1 MLCIYQILNIQ
12 KKLDPMSKKEN
23 TLNTYLFKRLL
34 NYVKPYNYIF
44 IFSLMAVFGLAVFG
58 ALRPVVL
65 EKILDENISLG
76 LSDGFLQL
84 IIIMGILLLL
94 EVISNYLF
102 IYFAGWLGQ
111 SVVKDIRVLL
121 YNHIINFKMK
131 YYDKSSVGVLITRSV
146 TDMERISD
154 IFGQG
159 LFMIFSD
166 ILKMLIVGIVM
177 TTMNWELSLIVF
189 LTLPL
194 ILFATKIFQRY
205 MKIAFEEVRS
215 EVSNLNSFV
224 QERVTGMK
232 ILQLFTREDIEL
244 ENFKNINTRH
254 KKGWLKTV
262 WYNSIFFPIAE
273 ILSSVTLGVVVWY
286 GGISIIKDNTASIGE
301 LTAFIMMIPM
311 MFRPLNQ
318 IANKFN
324 TLLMGMVA
332 AERVFKVIDT
342 KSSIIDKG
350 EVSVSTF
357 KGEVS
362 FNNVNF
368 SYDKE
373 VQVLNK
379 ISFNIEK
386 GSTVALVGSTGAG
399 KTSVINLLSRFYEID
414 SGEISIDGLNIKEY
428 KLSSLRKNIG
438 IVLQDVFLFSDT
450 ILNNITLK
458 NESISIEEVK
468 LAAKQIG
475 VHDFI
480 MSLPNNY
487 YYNVKE
493 RGIMLSSGQR
503 QLIAFLRVYVSN
515 PQILILDEATSS
527 IDSASELLIQKAI
540 EKITKNRTSLIIA
553 HRLATVKKA
562 NNIIVM
568 DSGNIIEQGSH
579 KQLINNMDGYYKKL
593 YDVQFDIKKTN

>member
-1 MLCIYQILNIQ
+1 MSDKENILNI
-12 KKLDPMSKKEN
+12 
-23 TLNTYLFKRLL
+23 YLFKRLL
-34 NYVKPYNYIF
+34 QYVKPYKFIF
-44 IFSLMAVFGLAVFG
+44 IFSLIAVFGLSIFG

-65 EKILDENISLG
+65 EKILDENIAQG
-76 LSDGFLQL
+76 MYEGFLKL
-84 IIIMGILLLL
+84 IYLMAFLLIL
-94 EVISNYLF
+94 EVICNYIF

-111 SVVKDIRVLL
+111 SVVKDIRVVL
-121 YNHIINFKMK
+121 YNQIIDFKK
-131 YYDKSSVGVLITRSV
+131 QYYDKSSVGILITRSV
-146 TDMERISD
+146 TDMERIAD

-177 TTMNWELSLIVF
+177 IIMNWELSIIVF
-189 LTLPL
+189 LTLPI
-194 ILFATKIFQRY
+194 ILFATKVFQRY
-205 MKIAFEEVRS
+205 MKNAFEEVRS

-232 ILQLFTREDIEL
+232 ILQLFARENIEYN
-244 ENFKNINTRH
+244 NFKLINKRH

-273 ILSSVTLGVVVWY
+273 ILSSLTLGVVVWY
-286 GGISIIKDNTASIGE
+286 GGVNIITDNTASIGE

-342 KSSIIDKG
+342 DSKIIDNGTINIAKFNG
-350 EVSVSTF
+350 NINF
-357 KGEVS
+357 K
-362 FNNVNF
+362 NVNF
-368 SYDKE
+368 SYTPGS
-373 VQVLNK
+373 QVLHN
-379 ISFNIEK
+379 ISFNIKK
-386 GSTVALVGSTGAG
+386 GSTVAFVGSTGAG
-399 KTSVINLLSRFYEID
+399 KTSVVNLLNRFYDIN
-414 SGEISIDGLNIKEY
+414 SGEISIDGINIMNY
-428 KLSSLRKNIG
+428 SLSSLRKNIG

-450 ILNNITLK
+450 IFNNISLRNSDITLDQVQK
-458 NESISIEEVK
+458 AAIE
-468 LAAKQIG
+468 IG

-487 YYNVKE
+487 NYNVKE

-503 QLIAFLRVYVSN
+503 QLISFLRVYVSN
-515 PQILILDEATSS
+515 PKILVLDEATSS
-527 IDSASELLIQKAI
+527 IDSKSELLIQKAM
-540 EKITKNRTSLIIA
+540 EKLTQNRTSLIIA

-562 NNIIVM
+562 DNIIVM
-568 DSGNIIEQGSH
+568 HSGKIIEQGSH
-579 KQLINNMDGYYKKL
+579 YELIKLEKGYYRNL
-593 YDVQFDIKKTN
+593 YEVQFDSEK

>member
-1 MLCIYQILNIQ
+1 MNKKENILNI
-12 KKLDPMSKKEN
+12 
-23 TLNTYLFKRLL
+23 YLFKRLL
-34 NYVKPYNYIF
+34 TFVSPYYYIF
-44 IFSLMAVFGLAVFG
+44 ISSLFSVFGLAIFG

-65 EKILDENISLG
+65 EKVLDENISQG

-84 IIIMGILLLL
+84 IFLMAGLLLF

-102 IYFAGWLGQ
+102 IYFAGLLGQ

-146 TDMERISD
+146 TDMERIAD

-177 TTMNWELSLIVF
+177 IVMNWELSIIVF

-205 MKIAFEEVRS
+205 MKVAFEEVRS

-232 ILQLFTREDIEL
+232 ILQLFAREEVEF
-244 ENFKNINTRH
+244 ENFKKINTRH
-254 KKGWLKTV
+254 KNGWLKTV

-273 ILSSVTLGVVVWY
+273 ILSSLTLGVIVWY
-286 GGISIIKDNTASIGE
+286 GGINIITDKTASIGE

-342 KSSIIDKG
+342 QSNIIDKG
-350 EVSVSTF
+350 EILVNTF
-357 KGEVS
+357 KGDVS
-362 FNNVNF
+362 FKNVNF
-368 SYDKE
+368 SYIPNT
-373 VQVLNK
+373 QVLNQ
-379 ISFNIEK
+379 ISFDIKK
-386 GSTVALVGSTGAG
+386 GSTVAIVGSTGAG
-399 KTSVINLLSRFYEID
+399 KTSVINLLNRFYEID
-414 SGEISIDGLNIKEY
+414 SGEIYIDGINIKDY
-428 KLSSLRKNIG
+428 KLSNLRKNIG

-450 ILNNITLK
+450 IFNNITLK
-458 NESISIEEVK
+458 DESISLNEVK

-503 QLIAFLRVYVSN
+503 QLIAFLRVYVSD

-527 IDSASELLIQKAI
+527 IDSTSEVLIQNAT
-540 EKITKNRTSLIIA
+540 EKLTKNRTSLIIA
-553 HRLATVKKA
+553 HRLATIKKA

-579 KQLINNMDGYYKKL
+579 KELISNMDGYYKKL
-593 YDVQFDIKKTN
+593 YDVQFQVKNMS

>member
-1 MLCIYQILNIQ
+1 
-12 KKLDPMSKKEN
+12 MSKKEN
-23 TLNTYLFKRLL
+23 ILNIYLFKRLL
-34 NYVKPYNYIF
+34 TYVSPYYYIF
-44 IFSLMAVFGLAVFG
+44 ISSLFSVFGLAIFG

-65 EKILDENISLG
+65 EKVLDENISQG

-84 IIIMGILLLL
+84 IFLMAVLLLF

-102 IYFAGWLGQ
+102 IYFAGLLGQ

-146 TDMERISD
+146 TDMERIAD

-177 TTMNWELSLIVF
+177 IVMNWELSIIVF

-205 MKIAFEEVRS
+205 MKVAFEEVRS

-232 ILQLFTREDIEL
+232 ILQLFTREEVEF
-244 ENFKNINTRH
+244 ENFKKINARH
-254 KKGWLKTV
+254 KNGWLKTV

-273 ILSSVTLGVVVWY
+273 ILSSLTLGVIVWY
-286 GGISIIKDNTASIGE
+286 GGINIITDKTASIGE

-342 KSSIIDKG
+342 NSNIIDEG
-350 EVSVSTF
+350 EILVNTLN
-357 KGEVS
+357 GDVS
-362 FNNVNF
+362 FKNVNF
-368 SYDKE
+368 SY
-373 VQVLNK
+373 VPNTQVLNQ
-379 ISFNIEK
+379 ISFNIKK
-386 GSTVALVGSTGAG
+386 GSTVAIVGSTGAG
-399 KTSVINLLSRFYEID
+399 KTSVINLLNRFYEID
-414 SGEISIDGLNIKEY
+414 SGEISIDGINIKDY
-428 KLSSLRKNIG
+428 KLSNLRKNIG

-450 ILNNITLK
+450 IFNNITLK
-458 NESISIEEVK
+458 DESISLNEVK

-503 QLIAFLRVYVSN
+503 QLIAFLRVYVSD

-527 IDSASELLIQKAI
+527 IDSTSEVLIQNAT
-540 EKITKNRTSLIIA
+540 EKLTKNRTSLIIA
-553 HRLATVKKA
+553 HRLATIKKA

-579 KQLINNMDGYYKKL
+579 KELISNKDGYYKKL
-593 YDVQFDIKKTN
+593 YDVQFQVKNVS

>member
-1 MLCIYQILNIQ
+1 MNKKENILNI
-12 KKLDPMSKKEN
+12 
-23 TLNTYLFKRLL
+23 YLFKRLL
-34 NYVKPYNYIF
+34 TFVSPYYYIF
-44 IFSLMAVFGLAVFG
+44 ISSLFSVFGLAIFG

-65 EKILDENISLG
+65 EKVLDENISQG

-84 IIIMGILLLL
+84 IFLMAVLLLF

-102 IYFAGWLGQ
+102 IYFAGLLGQ

-121 YNHIINFKMK
+121 YKHIINFKMK

-146 TDMERISD
+146 TDMERIAD

-177 TTMNWELSLIVF
+177 ILMNWELSIIVF

-194 ILFATKIFQRY
+194 ILFATKVFQRF
-205 MKIAFEEVRS
+205 MKVAFEEVRS

-232 ILQLFTREDIEL
+232 ILQLFTREEVEF
-244 ENFKNINTRH
+244 ENFKKINARH
-254 KKGWLKTV
+254 KSGWLKTV

-273 ILSSVTLGVVVWY
+273 ILSSLTLGVIVWY
-286 GGISIIKDNTASIGE
+286 GGINIITDNTASIGE

-342 KSSIIDKG
+342 NSNIIDNG
-350 EVSVSTF
+350 EILVNTF
-357 KGEVS
+357 KGDVC
-362 FNNVNF
+362 FKNVNF
-368 SYDKE
+368 SY
-373 VQVLNK
+373 VPNTQVLNN
-379 ISFNIEK
+379 ISFNIKK
-386 GSTVALVGSTGAG
+386 GSTVAIVGSTGAG
-399 KTSVINLLSRFYEID
+399 KTSVINLLNRFYEID
-414 SGEISIDGLNIKEY
+414 SGEISIDGINIKDY
-428 KLSSLRKNIG
+428 KLSNLRKNIG

-450 ILNNITLK
+450 IFNNITLK
-458 NESISIEEVK
+458 DDSISLDQVK

-503 QLIAFLRVYVSN
+503 QLIAFLRVYVSD

-527 IDSASELLIQKAI
+527 IDSTSEILIQNAT
-540 EKITKNRTSLIIA
+540 EKLTKNRTSLIIA
-553 HRLATVKKA
+553 HRLATIKKA

-579 KQLINNMDGYYKKL
+579 KELISNLDGYYKKL
-593 YDVQFDIKKTN
+593 YDVQFQVKNVS

>member
-1 MLCIYQILNIQ
+1 MNKKENILNI
-12 KKLDPMSKKEN
+12 
-23 TLNTYLFKRLL
+23 YLFKRLL
-34 NYVKPYNYIF
+34 TFVSPYYYIF
-44 IFSLMAVFGLAVFG
+44 ISSLLSVFGLAIFG

-65 EKILDENISLG
+65 EKVLDENISQG

-84 IIIMGILLLL
+84 IFLMAVLLLF

-102 IYFAGWLGQ
+102 IYFAGLLGQ

-146 TDMERISD
+146 TDMERIAD

-166 ILKMLIVGIVM
+166 VLKMLIVGIVM
-177 TTMNWELSLIVF
+177 IIMNWELSIIVF

-205 MKIAFEEVRS
+205 MKAAFEEVRS
-215 EVSNLNSFV
+215 EVSKLNSFV

-232 ILQLFTREDIEL
+232 ILQLFAREEIEF
-244 ENFKNINTRH
+244 ENFKKINARH
-254 KKGWLKTV
+254 KNGWLKTV

-273 ILSSVTLGVVVWY
+273 ILSSLTLGVIVWY
-286 GGISIIKDNTASIGE
+286 GGINIITDKAASIGE

-342 KSSIIDKG
+342 ESHIIDKG
-350 EVSVSTF
+350 EILVNTF
-357 KGEVS
+357 KGDVS
-362 FNNVNF
+362 FKNVNF
-368 SYDKE
+368 SY
-373 VQVLNK
+373 VPNTQVLNQ
-379 ISFNIEK
+379 ISFDIKK
-386 GSTVALVGSTGAG
+386 GSTVAIVGSTGAG
-399 KTSVINLLSRFYEID
+399 KTSIINLLNRFYEID
-414 SGEISIDGLNIKEY
+414 SGEISIDGINIKDY
-428 KLSSLRKNIG
+428 KLSNLRKNIG
-438 IVLQDVFLFSDT
+438 VVLQDVFLFSDT
-450 ILNNITLK
+450 IFNNITLK
-458 NESISIEEVK
+458 DESISLNEVK

-503 QLIAFLRVYVSN
+503 QLIAFLRVYVSD

-527 IDSASELLIQKAI
+527 IDSTSEVLIQNAT
-540 EKITKNRTSLIIA
+540 EKLTNNRTSLIIA
-553 HRLATVKKA
+553 HRLATIKKA

-579 KQLINNMDGYYKKL
+579 KELISNMDGYYKKL
-593 YDVQFDIKKTN
+593 YDVQFQVKNVS

>member
-1 MLCIYQILNIQ
+1 MNKKENILNI
-12 KKLDPMSKKEN
+12 
-23 TLNTYLFKRLL
+23 YLFKRLL
-34 NYVKPYNYIF
+34 TFVSPYYYIF
-44 IFSLMAVFGLAVFG
+44 ISSLFSVFGLAIFG

-65 EKILDENISLG
+65 EKVLDENISQG

-84 IIIMGILLLL
+84 IFLMAVLLLF

-102 IYFAGWLGQ
+102 IYFAGLLGQ

-121 YNHIINFKMK
+121 YKHIINFKMK
-131 YYDKSSVGVLITRSV
+131 FYDKSSVGVLITRSV
-146 TDMERISD
+146 TDMERIAD

-177 TTMNWELSLIVF
+177 ILMNWELSIIVF

-194 ILFATKIFQRY
+194 ILFATKVFQRF
-205 MKIAFEEVRS
+205 MKVAFEEVRS

-232 ILQLFTREDIEL
+232 ILQLFTREEVEF
-244 ENFKNINTRH
+244 ENFKKINARH
-254 KKGWLKTV
+254 KNGWLKTV

-273 ILSSVTLGVVVWY
+273 ILSSLTLGVIVWY
-286 GGISIIKDNTASIGE
+286 GGINIITNNTASIGE

-342 KSSIIDKG
+342 NSNIIDNG
-350 EVSVSTF
+350 EILVNTF
-357 KGEVS
+357 KGDVC
-362 FNNVNF
+362 FKNVNF
-368 SYDKE
+368 SY
-373 VQVLNK
+373 VPNTQVLNN
-379 ISFNIEK
+379 ISFNIKK
-386 GSTVALVGSTGAG
+386 GSTVAIVGSTGAG
-399 KTSVINLLSRFYEID
+399 KTSVINLLNRFYEIN
-414 SGEISIDGLNIKEY
+414 SGEISIDGINIKDY
-428 KLSSLRKNIG
+428 KLSNLRKNIG

-450 ILNNITLK
+450 IFNNITLK
-458 NESISIEEVK
+458 DDSISLDQVK

-503 QLIAFLRVYVSN
+503 QLIAFLRVYVSD

-527 IDSASELLIQKAI
+527 IDSTSEILIQNAT
-540 EKITKNRTSLIIA
+540 EKLTKNRTSLIIA
-553 HRLATVKKA
+553 HRLATIKKA

-579 KQLINNMDGYYKKL
+579 KELISNLDGYYKKL
-593 YDVQFDIKKTN
+593 YDVQFQVKNVS

>member
-34 NYVKPYNYIF
+34 NYVRPYNYIF

-342 KSSIIDKG
+342 KSSIIDEG

-579 KQLINNMDGYYKKL
+579 KELIK
-593 YDVQFDIKKTN
+593 

>member
-34 NYVKPYNYIF
+34 NYVRPYNYIF

-194 ILFATKIFQRY
+194 VLFATKIFQRY

-342 KSSIIDKG
+342 KSSIIDEG

-579 KQLINNMDGYYKKL
+579 KELINNMDGYYKKL

>member
-1 MLCIYQILNIQ
+1 MN
-12 KKLDPMSKKEN
+12 KKEN
-23 TLNTYLFKRLL
+23 IINIYLFKRLL
-34 NYVKPYNYIF
+34 AFVSPYNYIF
-44 IFSLMAVFGLAVFG
+44 IFSLLSVFGLAVFG

-65 EKILDENISLG
+65 EKILDENISQG

-84 IIIMGILLLL
+84 IVLMGFLLLL

-146 TDMERISD
+146 TDMERIAD

-177 TTMNWELSLIVF
+177 FIMNWELSIIVF

-194 ILFATKIFQRY
+194 ILFATIIFQRY
-205 MKIAFEEVRS
+205 MKVAFEEVRS

-232 ILQLFTREDIEL
+232 ILQLFTREDIEF
-244 ENFKNINTRH
+244 ENFKKINGRH
-254 KKGWLKTV
+254 KNGWLKTV

-273 ILSSVTLGVVVWY
+273 ILSSSTLGVIVWY
-286 GGISIIKDNTASIGE
+286 GGVSVITDNTASVGE

-342 KSSIIDKG
+342 KSSIIDEGKI
-350 EVSVSTF
+350 SVKTF
-357 KGEVS
+357 KGDVC
-362 FNNVNF
+362 FHNVNF
-368 SYDKE
+368 SY
-373 VQVLNK
+373 VPNTQVLNE
-379 ISFNIEK
+379 ISFNIKK
-386 GSTVALVGSTGAG
+386 GSTVAIVGSTGAG
-399 KTSVINLLSRFYEID
+399 KTSVINLLNRFYDID
-414 SGEISIDGLNIKEY
+414 SGEISIDGINIMDY

-450 ILNNITLK
+450 IFNNITLK
-458 NESISIEEVK
+458 DENISINEVK

-503 QLIAFLRVYVSN
+503 QLIAFLRVYVSD

-527 IDSASELLIQKAI
+527 IDSASEILIQNAT
-540 EKITKNRTSLIIA
+540 EKLTKNRTSLIIA

-562 NNIIVM
+562 DNIIVM

-579 KQLINNMDGYYKKL
+579 KELINHMNGYYKKL
-593 YDVQFDIKKTN
+593 YDVQFQVKSES

>member
-1 MLCIYQILNIQ
+1 MNKKENILNI
-12 KKLDPMSKKEN
+12 
-23 TLNTYLFKRLL
+23 YLFKRLL
-34 NYVKPYNYIF
+34 TFVSPYYYIF
-44 IFSLMAVFGLAVFG
+44 ISSLLSVFGLAIFG

-65 EKILDENISLG
+65 EKVLDENISQG

-84 IIIMGILLLL
+84 IFLMAVLLLF

-102 IYFAGWLGQ
+102 IYFAGLLGQ

-146 TDMERISD
+146 TDMERIAD

-177 TTMNWELSLIVF
+177 IIMNWELSIIVF

-205 MKIAFEEVRS
+205 MKAAFEEVRS
-215 EVSNLNSFV
+215 EVSKLNSFV

-232 ILQLFTREDIEL
+232 ILQLFAREEIEF
-244 ENFKNINTRH
+244 ENFKKINARH
-254 KKGWLKTV
+254 KNGWLKTV

-273 ILSSVTLGVVVWY
+273 ILSSLTLGVIVWY
-286 GGISIIKDNTASIGE
+286 GGINIITDKTASIGE

-342 KSSIIDKG
+342 ESHIIDKG
-350 EVSVSTF
+350 EILVNTF
-357 KGEVS
+357 KGDVS
-362 FNNVNF
+362 FKNVNF
-368 SYDKE
+368 SY
-373 VQVLNK
+373 VPNTQVLNQ
-379 ISFNIEK
+379 ISFDIKK
-386 GSTVALVGSTGAG
+386 GSTVAIVGSTGAG
-399 KTSVINLLSRFYEID
+399 KTSIINLLNRFYEID
-414 SGEISIDGLNIKEY
+414 SGEISIDGINIKDY
-428 KLSSLRKNIG
+428 KLSNLRKNIG

-450 ILNNITLK
+450 IFNNITLK
-458 NESISIEEVK
+458 DESISLNEVK

-503 QLIAFLRVYVSN
+503 QLIAFLRVYVSD

-527 IDSASELLIQKAI
+527 IDSTSEVLIQNAT
-540 EKITKNRTSLIIA
+540 EKLTKNRTSLIIA
-553 HRLATVKKA
+553 HRLATIKKA

-579 KQLINNMDGYYKKL
+579 KELISNMDGYYKKL
-593 YDVQFDIKKTN
+593 YDVQFQVKNVS

>member
-1 MLCIYQILNIQ
+1 MNKKENILNI
-12 KKLDPMSKKEN
+12 
-23 TLNTYLFKRLL
+23 YLFKRLL
-34 NYVKPYNYIF
+34 TFVSPYNYIF
-44 IFSLMAVFGLAVFG
+44 ILSLLSVFGLAIFG

-65 EKILDENISLG
+65 EKVLDENISQG

-84 IIIMGILLLL
+84 IFLMAALLLF

-102 IYFAGWLGQ
+102 IYFAGLLGQ

-131 YYDKSSVGVLITRSV
+131 YYDRSSVGVLITRSV
-146 TDMERISD
+146 TDMERIAD

-177 TTMNWELSLIVF
+177 ILMNWELSIIVF

-205 MKIAFEEVRS
+205 MKVAFEEVRS

-232 ILQLFTREDIEL
+232 ILQLFAREEVEF
-244 ENFKNINTRH
+244 ENFKKINARH
-254 KKGWLKTV
+254 KNGWLKTV

-273 ILSSVTLGVVVWY
+273 ILSSLTLGVIVWY
-286 GGISIIKDNTASIGE
+286 GGINIITDKTASIGE

-342 KSSIIDKG
+342 ESNIIDKG
-350 EVSVSTF
+350 EILVNTF
-357 KGEVS
+357 KGDVS
-362 FNNVNF
+362 FKNVNF
-368 SYDKE
+368 SY
-373 VQVLNK
+373 VPNTQVLNQ
-379 ISFNIEK
+379 ISFNIKK
-386 GSTVALVGSTGAG
+386 GSTVAIVGSTGAG
-399 KTSVINLLSRFYEID
+399 KTSVINLLNRFYEID
-414 SGEISIDGLNIKEY
+414 SGEISIDGINIKDY
-428 KLSSLRKNIG
+428 KLSNLRKNIG

-450 ILNNITLK
+450 IFNNITLK
-458 NESISIEEVK
+458 DESISLNEVK

-503 QLIAFLRVYVSN
+503 QLIAFLRVYVSD

-527 IDSASELLIQKAI
+527 IDSTSEVLIQNAT
-540 EKITKNRTSLIIA
+540 EKLTKNRTSLIIA
-553 HRLATVKKA
+553 HRLATIKKA

-579 KQLINNMDGYYKKL
+579 KELISNKDGYYKKL
-593 YDVQFDIKKTN
+593 YDVQFQVKNVS

>member
-1 MLCIYQILNIQ
+1 MNKKENILNI
-12 KKLDPMSKKEN
+12 
-23 TLNTYLFKRLL
+23 YLFKRLL
-34 NYVKPYNYIF
+34 TFVSPYYYIF
-44 IFSLMAVFGLAVFG
+44 ISSLFSVFGLAIFG

-65 EKILDENISLG
+65 EKVLDENISQG

-84 IIIMGILLLL
+84 IFLMAVLLLF

-102 IYFAGWLGQ
+102 IYFAGLLGQ

-121 YNHIINFKMK
+121 YKHIINFKMK

-146 TDMERISD
+146 TDMERIAD

-177 TTMNWELSLIVF
+177 ILMNWELSIIVF

-194 ILFATKIFQRY
+194 ILYATKVFQRF
-205 MKIAFEEVRS
+205 MKVAFEEVRS

-232 ILQLFTREDIEL
+232 ILQLFTREEVEF
-244 ENFKNINTRH
+244 ENFKKINARH
-254 KKGWLKTV
+254 KNGWLKTV

-273 ILSSVTLGVVVWY
+273 ILSSLTLGIIVWY
-286 GGISIIKDNTASIGE
+286 GGINIITDNTASIGE

-342 KSSIIDKG
+342 NSNIIDNG
-350 EVSVSTF
+350 EILVNTF
-357 KGEVS
+357 KGDVC
-362 FNNVNF
+362 FKNVNF
-368 SYDKE
+368 SY
-373 VQVLNK
+373 VPNTQVLNN
-379 ISFNIEK
+379 ISFNIKK
-386 GSTVALVGSTGAG
+386 GSTVAIVGSTGAG
-399 KTSVINLLSRFYEID
+399 KTSVINLLSRFYEIN
-414 SGEISIDGLNIKEY
+414 SGEISIDGINIKDY
-428 KLSSLRKNIG
+428 KLSNLRKNIG

-450 ILNNITLK
+450 IFNNITLK
-458 NESISIEEVK
+458 DDSISLDQVK

-503 QLIAFLRVYVSN
+503 QLIAFLRVYVSD

-527 IDSASELLIQKAI
+527 IDSTSEILIQNAT
-540 EKITKNRTSLIIA
+540 EKLTKNRTSLIIA
-553 HRLATVKKA
+553 HRLATIKKA

-579 KQLINNMDGYYKKL
+579 KELISNLDGYYKKL
-593 YDVQFDIKKTN
+593 YDVQFQVKNVS

>member
-1 MLCIYQILNIQ
+1 MNKKENILNI
-12 KKLDPMSKKEN
+12 
-23 TLNTYLFKRLL
+23 YLFKRLL
-34 NYVKPYNYIF
+34 TFVSPYYYIF
-44 IFSLMAVFGLAVFG
+44 ISSLFSVFGLAVFG
-58 ALRPVVL
+58 ALRPVIL
-65 EKILDENISLG
+65 EKVLDENISQG

-84 IIIMGILLLL
+84 IFLMAVLLLF

-102 IYFAGWLGQ
+102 IYFAGLLGQ

-121 YNHIINFKMK
+121 YKHIINFKMK

-146 TDMERISD
+146 TDMERIAD

-177 TTMNWELSLIVF
+177 ILMNWELSIIVF

-194 ILFATKIFQRY
+194 ILFATKVFQRF
-205 MKIAFEEVRS
+205 MKVAFEEVRS

-232 ILQLFTREDIEL
+232 ILQLFTREEVEF
-244 ENFKNINTRH
+244 ENFKKINARH
-254 KKGWLKTV
+254 KNGWLKTV

-273 ILSSVTLGVVVWY
+273 ILSSLTLGVIVWY
-286 GGISIIKDNTASIGE
+286 GGINIITDNTASIGE

-342 KSSIIDKG
+342 NSNIIDNG
-350 EVSVSTF
+350 EILVNTF
-357 KGEVS
+357 KGDVC
-362 FNNVNF
+362 FKNVNF
-368 SYDKE
+368 SY
-373 VQVLNK
+373 VPNTQVLNN
-379 ISFNIEK
+379 ISFNIKK
-386 GSTVALVGSTGAG
+386 GSTVAIVGSTGAG
-399 KTSVINLLSRFYEID
+399 KTSVINLLNRFYEID
-414 SGEISIDGLNIKEY
+414 SGEISIDGINIKDY
-428 KLSSLRKNIG
+428 KLSNLRKNIG

-450 ILNNITLK
+450 IFNNITLK
-458 NESISIEEVK
+458 DDSISLDQVK

-527 IDSASELLIQKAI
+527 IDSTSEILIQNAT
-540 EKITKNRTSLIIA
+540 EKLTKNRTSLIIA
-553 HRLATVKKA
+553 HRLATIKKA

-579 KQLINNMDGYYKKL
+579 KELISNLDGYYKKL
-593 YDVQFDIKKTN
+593 YDVQFQVKNVS

>member
-1 MLCIYQILNIQ
+1 MNKKENILNI
-12 KKLDPMSKKEN
+12 
-23 TLNTYLFKRLL
+23 YLFKRLL
-34 NYVKPYNYIF
+34 TFVSPYYYIF
-44 IFSLMAVFGLAVFG
+44 ISSLFSVFGLAIFG

-65 EKILDENISLG
+65 EKVLDENISQG
-76 LSDGFLQL
+76 VSDGFLQL
-84 IIIMGILLLL
+84 IFLMAILLLF

-102 IYFAGWLGQ
+102 IYFAGLLGQ

-121 YNHIINFKMK
+121 YKHIINFKMK

-146 TDMERISD
+146 TDMERIAD

-177 TTMNWELSLIVF
+177 ILMNWELSIIIF

-194 ILFATKIFQRY
+194 ILFATKIFQRF
-205 MKIAFEEVRS
+205 MKVAFEEVRS

-232 ILQLFTREDIEL
+232 ILQLFTREEVEF
-244 ENFKNINTRH
+244 ENFKKINARH
-254 KKGWLKTV
+254 KNGWLKTV

-273 ILSSVTLGVVVWY
+273 ILSSLTLGIIVWY
-286 GGISIIKDNTASIGE
+286 GGINIITDNTASIGE

-342 KSSIIDKG
+342 NSNIIDNG
-350 EVSVSTF
+350 EILVNTF
-357 KGEVS
+357 KGDIC
-362 FNNVNF
+362 FKNVNF
-368 SYDKE
+368 SY
-373 VQVLNK
+373 VPNTQVLNN
-379 ISFNIEK
+379 ISFNIKK
-386 GSTVALVGSTGAG
+386 GSTVAIVGSTGAG
-399 KTSVINLLSRFYEID
+399 KTSVINLLNRFYEIN
-414 SGEISIDGLNIKEY
+414 SGEISIDGINIKDY
-428 KLSSLRKNIG
+428 KLSNLRKNIG
-438 IVLQDVFLFSDT
+438 IVLQDVFLFSDS
-450 ILNNITLK
+450 IFNNITLK
-458 NESISIEEVK
+458 DDTISLNQVK

-475 VHDFI
+475 VHNFI

-503 QLIAFLRVYVSN
+503 QLIAFLRVYVSD

-527 IDSASELLIQKAI
+527 IDSTSEILIQNAT
-540 EKITKNRTSLIIA
+540 EKLTKNRTSLIIA
-553 HRLATVKKA
+553 HRLATIKKA

-579 KQLINNMDGYYKKL
+579 KELISNLDGYYKKL
-593 YDVQFDIKKTN
+593 YDVQFQVKNVS

>member
-1 MLCIYQILNIQ
+1 
-12 KKLDPMSKKEN
+12 MSKKEN

-34 NYVKPYNYIF
+34 NYVRPYNYIF

-342 KSSIIDKG
+342 KSSIIDEG

-414 SGEISIDGLNIKEY
+414 SGEILIDGLNIKEY

-480 MSLPNNY
+480 MCLPNNY

-579 KQLINNMDGYYKKL
+579 KELINNMDGYYKKL

>member
-1 MLCIYQILNIQ
+1 MNKKENILNI
-12 KKLDPMSKKEN
+12 
-23 TLNTYLFKRLL
+23 YLFKRLL
-34 NYVKPYNYIF
+34 TFVSPYYYIF
-44 IFSLMAVFGLAVFG
+44 ISSLFSVFGLAVFG
-58 ALRPVVL
+58 ALRPVIL
-65 EKILDENISLG
+65 EKVLDENISQG

-84 IIIMGILLLL
+84 IFLMAVLLLF

-102 IYFAGWLGQ
+102 IYFAGLLGQ

-121 YNHIINFKMK
+121 YKHIINFKMK

-146 TDMERISD
+146 TDMERIAD

-177 TTMNWELSLIVF
+177 ILMNWELSIIVF

-205 MKIAFEEVRS
+205 MKVAFEEVRS

-232 ILQLFTREDIEL
+232 ILQLFTREEL
-244 ENFKNINTRH
+244 EFENFKKINARH

-262 WYNSIFFPIAE
+262 LYNSIFFPIAE
-273 ILSSVTLGVVVWY
+273 ILSSLTLGVIVWY
-286 GGISIIKDNTASIGE
+286 GGINIITDNTASIGE

-342 KSSIIDKG
+342 KSNIIDKG
-350 EVSVSTF
+350 EILVNTF
-357 KGEVS
+357 NGDVS
-362 FNNVNF
+362 FKNVNF
-368 SYDKE
+368 SY
-373 VQVLNK
+373 VPNTQVLNQ
-379 ISFNIEK
+379 ISFNIKK
-386 GSTVALVGSTGAG
+386 GSTVAIVGSTGAG
-399 KTSVINLLSRFYEID
+399 KTSVINLLNRFYEID
-414 SGEISIDGLNIKEY
+414 SGEISIDGINIKDY
-428 KLSSLRKNIG
+428 KLSNLRKNIG

-450 ILNNITLK
+450 IFNNITLK
-458 NESISIEEVK
+458 DESISLNEVK

-475 VHDFI
+475 VHEFI

-503 QLIAFLRVYVSN
+503 QLIAFLRVYVSD

-527 IDSASELLIQKAI
+527 IDSTSEVLIQNAT
-540 EKITKNRTSLIIA
+540 EKLTKNRTSLIIA
-553 HRLATVKKA
+553 HRLSTIKKA

-568 DSGNIIEQGSH
+568 DSGII
-579 KQLINNMDGYYKKL
+579 
-593 YDVQFDIKKTN
+593 

>member
-1 MLCIYQILNIQ
+1 MNKKENILNI
-12 KKLDPMSKKEN
+12 
-23 TLNTYLFKRLL
+23 YLFKRLL
-34 NYVKPYNYIF
+34 TFVSPYYYIF
-44 IFSLMAVFGLAVFG
+44 ISSLFSVFGLAIFG

-65 EKILDENISLG
+65 EKVLDENISQG
-76 LSDGFLQL
+76 VSDGFLQL
-84 IIIMGILLLL
+84 IFLMAILLLF

-102 IYFAGWLGQ
+102 IYFAGLLGQ

-121 YNHIINFKMK
+121 YKHIINFKMK

-146 TDMERISD
+146 TDMERIAD

-177 TTMNWELSLIVF
+177 ILMNWELSIIIF
-189 LTLPL
+189 MTLPL
-194 ILFATKIFQRY
+194 ILFATKIFQRF
-205 MKIAFEEVRS
+205 MKVAFEEVRS

-232 ILQLFTREDIEL
+232 ILQLFTREEVEF
-244 ENFKNINTRH
+244 ENFKKINARH
-254 KKGWLKTV
+254 KNGWLKTV

-273 ILSSVTLGVVVWY
+273 ILSSLTLGIIVWY
-286 GGISIIKDNTASIGE
+286 GGINIITDNTASIGE

-342 KSSIIDKG
+342 NSKIIDNG
-350 EVSVSTF
+350 EILVNTF
-357 KGEVS
+357 KGDIC
-362 FNNVNF
+362 FKNVNF
-368 SYDKE
+368 SY
-373 VQVLNK
+373 VPNTQVLNN
-379 ISFNIEK
+379 ISFNIKK
-386 GSTVALVGSTGAG
+386 GSTVAIVGSTGAG
-399 KTSVINLLSRFYEID
+399 KTSVINLLNRFYEIN
-414 SGEISIDGLNIKEY
+414 SGEISIDGINIKDY
-428 KLSSLRKNIG
+428 KLSNLRKNIG
-438 IVLQDVFLFSDT
+438 IVLQDVFLFSDS
-450 ILNNITLK
+450 IFNNITLK
-458 NESISIEEVK
+458 DDTISLNQVK

-475 VHDFI
+475 VHNFI

-503 QLIAFLRVYVSN
+503 QLIAFLRVYVSD

-527 IDSASELLIQKAI
+527 IDSKSEILIQNAT
-540 EKITKNRTSLIIA
+540 EKLTKNRTSLIIA
-553 HRLATVKKA
+553 HRLATIKKA

-579 KQLINNMDGYYKKL
+579 KELISNLDGYYKKL
-593 YDVQFDIKKTN
+593 YDVQFQVKNVS

>member
-1 MLCIYQILNIQ
+1 MLYIYQILNTQ
-12 KKLDPMSKKEN
+12 KKLDSMSKKEN

-34 NYVKPYNYIF
+34 TYVRPYNYIF
-44 IFSLMAVFGLAVFG
+44 IFSLMAVLGLAVFG

-84 IIIMGILLLL
+84 IIIMGLLLLL

-177 TTMNWELSLIVF
+177 TTMNWELSFIVF
-189 LTLPL
+189 LTLPI

-232 ILQLFTREDIEL
+232 ILQLFTREDVEL
-244 ENFKNINTRH
+244 ENFKKINTRH
-254 KKGWLKTV
+254 KNGWLKTV

-273 ILSSVTLGVVVWY
+273 ILSSLTLGVVVWY
-286 GGISIIKDNTASIGE
+286 GGVSIIKDNTASIGE

-342 KSSIIDKG
+342 KSSIIDEG

-357 KGEVS
+357 KGEVC

-368 SYDKE
+368 SYDQE

-468 LAAKQIG
+468 LAAEQIG

-527 IDSASELLIQKAI
+527 VDSASELLIQKAI

-579 KQLINNMDGYYKKL
+579 NELINNIDGYYKKL
-593 YDVQFDIKKTN
+593 YDVQFEVKKTN

>member
-1 MLCIYQILNIQ
+1 MLYIYQILNIQ

-34 NYVKPYNYIF
+34 NYVRPYNYIF
-44 IFSLMAVFGLAVFG
+44 IFSLMAVFGLALFG

-84 IIIMGILLLL
+84 IIIMGVLLLL

-350 EVSVSTF
+350 EVSISTF
-357 KGEVS
+357 KGEVC

-368 SYDKE
+368 SYDQE

-414 SGEISIDGLNIKEY
+414 SGEILIDGLNIKEY

-458 NESISIEEVK
+458 NESISLEEVK
-468 LAAKQIG
+468 LAAEQIG

-579 KQLINNMDGYYKKL
+579 NELINNIDGYYKKL

>member
-1 MLCIYQILNIQ
+1 MNKKENILNI
-12 KKLDPMSKKEN
+12 
-23 TLNTYLFKRLL
+23 YLFKRLL
-34 NYVKPYNYIF
+34 TYVSPYYYIF
-44 IFSLMAVFGLAVFG
+44 ISSLFSVFGLAIFG

-65 EKILDENISLG
+65 EKVLDENISQG

-84 IIIMGILLLL
+84 IFLMAILLLF

-102 IYFAGWLGQ
+102 IYFAGLLGQ
-111 SVVKDIRVLL
+111 SVVKDIRILL

-146 TDMERISD
+146 TDMERIAD

-177 TTMNWELSLIVF
+177 IVMNWELSIIVF

-205 MKIAFEEVRS
+205 MKVAFEEVRS

-232 ILQLFTREDIEL
+232 ILQLFTREEL
-244 ENFKNINTRH
+244 EFENFKKINARH

-262 WYNSIFFPIAE
+262 LYNSIFFPIAE
-273 ILSSVTLGVVVWY
+273 ILSSLTLGVIVWY
-286 GGISIIKDNTASIGE
+286 GGINIITDKTASIGE

-342 KSSIIDKG
+342 KSNIIDNG
-350 EVSVSTF
+350 EILVNTF
-357 KGEVS
+357 NGDVCFK
-362 FNNVNF
+362 NVNF
-368 SYDKE
+368 SY
-373 VQVLNK
+373 VPNTQVLNQ
-379 ISFNIEK
+379 ISFNIKK
-386 GSTVALVGSTGAG
+386 GSTVAIVGSTGAG
-399 KTSVINLLSRFYEID
+399 KTSVINLLNRFYEID
-414 SGEISIDGLNIKEY
+414 SGEISIDGINIKDY
-428 KLSSLRKNIG
+428 KLSNLRKNIG

-450 ILNNITLK
+450 IFNNITLK
-458 NESISIEEVK
+458 DESISLNEVK

-475 VHDFI
+475 VHEFI

-503 QLIAFLRVYVSN
+503 QLIAFLRVYVSD

-527 IDSASELLIQKAI
+527 IDSTSEVLIQNAT
-540 EKITKNRTSLIIA
+540 EKLTKNRTSLIIA
-553 HRLATVKKA
+553 HRLSTIKKA

-579 KQLINNMDGYYKKL
+579 KELISNMDGYYKKL
-593 YDVQFDIKKTN
+593 YDVQFQVKNVS

>member
-1 MLCIYQILNIQ
+1 
-12 KKLDPMSKKEN
+12 MSKKEN

-34 NYVKPYNYIF
+34 NYVRPYNYIF

-194 ILFATKIFQRY
+194 VLFATKIFQRY

-342 KSSIIDKG
+342 KSSIIDEG

-458 NESISIEEVK
+458 NDSISIEEVN

-579 KQLINNMDGYYKKL
+579 KELINNMDGYYKKL
-593 YDVQFDIKKTN
+593 YDVQFDIKNTN

>member
-1 MLCIYQILNIQ
+1 MN
-12 KKLDPMSKKEN
+12 KKEN
-23 TLNTYLFKRLL
+23 IINIYLFKRLL
-34 NYVKPYNYIF
+34 AFVSPHNYIF
-44 IFSLMAVFGLAVFG
+44 ILSLLSVFGLAVFG

-65 EKILDENISLG
+65 EKILDENISQG

-84 IIIMGILLLL
+84 IVLMGFLLLL
-94 EVISNYLF
+94 EVLSNYLF

-146 TDMERISD
+146 TDMERIAD

-177 TTMNWELSLIVF
+177 FIMNWELSIIVF

-194 ILFATKIFQRY
+194 ILFATIIFQRY
-205 MKIAFEEVRS
+205 MKVAFEEVRS

-232 ILQLFTREDIEL
+232 ILQLFTREDIEF
-244 ENFKNINTRH
+244 ENFKKINGRH
-254 KKGWLKTV
+254 KNGWLKTV

-273 ILSSVTLGVVVWY
+273 ILSSSTLGVIVWY
-286 GGISIIKDNTASIGE
+286 GGVSVITDNTASVGE

-342 KSSIIDKG
+342 KSSIIDEGKI
-350 EVSVSTF
+350 SVKTF
-357 KGEVS
+357 KGDVC
-362 FNNVNF
+362 FYNVNF
-368 SYDKE
+368 SYIPNT
-373 VQVLNK
+373 QVLNQ
-379 ISFNIEK
+379 ISFNIKK
-386 GSTVALVGSTGAG
+386 GSTVAIVGSTGAG
-399 KTSVINLLSRFYEID
+399 KTSVINLLNRFYDID
-414 SGEISIDGLNIKEY
+414 SGEISIDGINIMDY

-450 ILNNITLK
+450 IFNNITLK
-458 NESISIEEVK
+458 DDNININEVK

-503 QLIAFLRVYVSN
+503 QLIAFLRVYVSD

-527 IDSASELLIQKAI
+527 IDSASEILIQNAT
-540 EKITKNRTSLIIA
+540 EKLTKNRTSLIIA

-562 NNIIVM
+562 DNIIVM

-579 KQLINNMDGYYKKL
+579 RELINHMNGYYKKL
-593 YDVQFDIKKTN
+593 YDVQFQVKNVS

>member
-1 MLCIYQILNIQ
+1 MNKKENILNI
-12 KKLDPMSKKEN
+12 
-23 TLNTYLFKRLL
+23 YLFKRLL
-34 NYVKPYNYIF
+34 TFVSPYYYIF
-44 IFSLMAVFGLAVFG
+44 ISSLFSVFGLAIFG

-65 EKILDENISLG
+65 EKVLDENISQG

-84 IIIMGILLLL
+84 IFLMAVLLLF

-102 IYFAGWLGQ
+102 IYFAGLLGQ

-121 YNHIINFKMK
+121 YKHIINFKMK

-146 TDMERISD
+146 TDMERIAD

-177 TTMNWELSLIVF
+177 ILMNWELSIIVF

-194 ILFATKIFQRY
+194 ILFATKVFQRF
-205 MKIAFEEVRS
+205 MKVAFEEVRS

-232 ILQLFTREDIEL
+232 ILQLFTREEVEF
-244 ENFKNINTRH
+244 ENFKKINARH
-254 KKGWLKTV
+254 KNGWLKTV

-273 ILSSVTLGVVVWY
+273 ILSSLTLGVIVWY
-286 GGISIIKDNTASIGE
+286 GGINIITDNTASIGE

-342 KSSIIDKG
+342 NSNIIDNG
-350 EVSVSTF
+350 EILVNTF
-357 KGEVS
+357 KGDVC
-362 FNNVNF
+362 FKNVNF
-368 SYDKE
+368 SY
-373 VQVLNK
+373 VPNTQVLNN
-379 ISFNIEK
+379 ISFNIKK
-386 GSTVALVGSTGAG
+386 GSTVAIVGSTGAG
-399 KTSVINLLSRFYEID
+399 KTSVINLLNRFYEID
-414 SGEISIDGLNIKEY
+414 SGEISIDGINIKDY
-428 KLSSLRKNIG
+428 KLSNLRKNIG

-450 ILNNITLK
+450 IFNNITLK
-458 NESISIEEVK
+458 DDSISLDQVK

-503 QLIAFLRVYVSN
+503 QLIAFLRVYVSD

-527 IDSASELLIQKAI
+527 IDSTSEILIQNAT
-540 EKITKNRTSLIIA
+540 EKLTKNRTSLIIA
-553 HRLATVKKA
+553 HRLATIKKA

-579 KQLINNMDGYYKKL
+579 KELISNLDGYYKKL
-593 YDVQFDIKKTN
+593 YDVQFQVKNVS

>member
-1 MLCIYQILNIQ
+1 MNKKENILNI
-12 KKLDPMSKKEN
+12 
-23 TLNTYLFKRLL
+23 YLFKRLL
-34 NYVKPYNYIF
+34 TFVSPYYYIF
-44 IFSLMAVFGLAVFG
+44 ISSLFSVFGLAIFG

-65 EKILDENISLG
+65 EKVLDENISQG
-76 LSDGFLQL
+76 VSDGFLQL
-84 IIIMGILLLL
+84 IFLMAILLLF

-102 IYFAGWLGQ
+102 IYFAGLLGQ

-121 YNHIINFKMK
+121 YKHIINFKMK

-146 TDMERISD
+146 TDMERIAD

-177 TTMNWELSLIVF
+177 ILMNWELSIIIF

-194 ILFATKIFQRY
+194 ILFATKIFQRF
-205 MKIAFEEVRS
+205 MKVAFEEVRS

-232 ILQLFTREDIEL
+232 ILQLFTREEVEF
-244 ENFKNINTRH
+244 ENFKKINARH
-254 KKGWLKTV
+254 KNGWLKTV

-273 ILSSVTLGVVVWY
+273 ILSSLTLGIIVWY
-286 GGISIIKDNTASIGE
+286 GGINIITDNTASIGE

-342 KSSIIDKG
+342 NSKIIDNG
-350 EVSVSTF
+350 EILVNTF
-357 KGEVS
+357 KGDIC
-362 FNNVNF
+362 FKNVNF
-368 SYDKE
+368 SY
-373 VQVLNK
+373 VPNTQVLNN
-379 ISFNIEK
+379 ISFNIKK
-386 GSTVALVGSTGAG
+386 GSTVAIVGSTGAG
-399 KTSVINLLSRFYEID
+399 KTSVINLLNRFYEIN
-414 SGEISIDGLNIKEY
+414 SGEISIDGINIKDY
-428 KLSSLRKNIG
+428 KLSNLRKNIG
-438 IVLQDVFLFSDT
+438 IVLQDVFLFSDS
-450 ILNNITLK
+450 IFNNITLK
-458 NESISIEEVK
+458 DDTISLDQVK

-503 QLIAFLRVYVSN
+503 QLIAFLRVYVSD

-527 IDSASELLIQKAI
+527 IDSKSEILIQNAT
-540 EKITKNRTSLIIA
+540 EKLTKNRTSLIIA
-553 HRLATVKKA
+553 HRLATIKKA

-579 KQLINNMDGYYKKL
+579 NELISNLDGYYKKL
-593 YDVQFDIKKTN
+593 YDVQFQVKNVS

>member
-1 MLCIYQILNIQ
+1 MNKKENILNI
-12 KKLDPMSKKEN
+12 
-23 TLNTYLFKRLL
+23 YLFKRLL
-34 NYVKPYNYIF
+34 TFVSPYYYIF
-44 IFSLMAVFGLAVFG
+44 ISSLFSVFGLAIFG
-58 ALRPVVL
+58 ALRPVIL
-65 EKILDENISLG
+65 EKVLDENISQG

-84 IIIMGILLLL
+84 IFLMAVLLLF

-102 IYFAGWLGQ
+102 IYFAGLLGQ

-121 YNHIINFKMK
+121 YKHIINFKMK

-146 TDMERISD
+146 TDMERIAD

-177 TTMNWELSLIVF
+177 ILMNWELSIIVF

-194 ILFATKIFQRY
+194 ILFATKVFQRF
-205 MKIAFEEVRS
+205 MKVAFEEVRS

-232 ILQLFTREDIEL
+232 ILQLFTREEVEF
-244 ENFKNINTRH
+244 ENFKKINARH
-254 KKGWLKTV
+254 KNGWLKTV

-273 ILSSVTLGVVVWY
+273 ILSSLTLGVIVWY
-286 GGISIIKDNTASIGE
+286 GGINIITDNTASIGE

-342 KSSIIDKG
+342 NSNIIDNG
-350 EVSVSTF
+350 EILVNTF
-357 KGEVS
+357 KGDVC
-362 FNNVNF
+362 FKNVNF
-368 SYDKE
+368 SY
-373 VQVLNK
+373 VPNTQVLNN
-379 ISFNIEK
+379 ISFNIKK
-386 GSTVALVGSTGAG
+386 GSTVAIVGSTGAG
-399 KTSVINLLSRFYEID
+399 KTSVINLLNRFYEID
-414 SGEISIDGLNIKEY
+414 SGEISIDGINIKDY
-428 KLSSLRKNIG
+428 KLSNLRKNIG

-450 ILNNITLK
+450 IFNNITLK
-458 NESISIEEVK
+458 DDSISLDQVK

-503 QLIAFLRVYVSN
+503 QLIAFLRVYVSD

-527 IDSASELLIQKAI
+527 IDSTSEILIQNAT
-540 EKITKNRTSLIIA
+540 EKLTKNRTSLIIA
-553 HRLATVKKA
+553 HRLATIKKA

-579 KQLINNMDGYYKKL
+579 KELISNLDGYYKKL
-593 YDVQFDIKKTN
+593 YDLQFQVKNVS

>member
-1 MLCIYQILNIQ
+1 MSNKENILNI
-12 KKLDPMSKKEN
+12 
-23 TLNTYLFKRLL
+23 YLFKRLL
-34 NYVKPYNYIF
+34 QYVKPYKF
-44 IFSLMAVFGLAVFG
+44 IFLFSLIAVFGLSVFG

-65 EKILDENISLG
+65 EKILDENIAQG
-76 LSDGFLQL
+76 MYEGFLKL
-84 IIIMGILLLL
+84 IYLMAFLLLL
-94 EVISNYLF
+94 EVICNYIF

-111 SVVKDIRVLL
+111 SVVKDIRVVL
-121 YNHIINFKMK
+121 YNQIIDFKK
-131 YYDKSSVGVLITRSV
+131 QYYDKSSVGILITRSV
-146 TDMERISD
+146 TDMERIAD

-177 TTMNWELSLIVF
+177 IIMNWELSIIVF
-189 LTLPL
+189 LTLPI
-194 ILFATKIFQRY
+194 ILFATKVFQRY
-205 MKIAFEEVRS
+205 MKKAFEEVRS

-232 ILQLFTREDIEL
+232 ILQLFARENIEYN
-244 ENFKNINTRH
+244 NFKLINKRH

-273 ILSSVTLGVVVWY
+273 ILSSLTLGVVVWY
-286 GGISIIKDNTASIGE
+286 GGVNIITDNTASIGE

-342 KSSIIDKG
+342 DSKIIDNGTINIAKFNG
-350 EVSVSTF
+350 HINF
-357 KGEVS
+357 K
-362 FNNVNF
+362 NVNF
-368 SYDKE
+368 SYTPGS
-373 VQVLNK
+373 QVLHN
-379 ISFNIEK
+379 ISFNIKK
-386 GSTVALVGSTGAG
+386 GSTVAFVGSTGAG
-399 KTSVINLLSRFYEID
+399 KTSVVNLLNRFYDIN
-414 SGEISIDGLNIKEY
+414 SGEISIDGINIMNY
-428 KLSSLRKNIG
+428 SLSSLRKNIG

-450 ILNNITLK
+450 IFNNISLRNSDITLDQVQK
-458 NESISIEEVK
+458 AAIE
-468 LAAKQIG
+468 IG

-487 YYNVKE
+487 NYNVKE

-503 QLIAFLRVYVSN
+503 QLISFLRVYVSN
-515 PQILILDEATSS
+515 PKILVLDEATSS
-527 IDSASELLIQKAI
+527 IDSKSELLIQKAM
-540 EKITKNRTSLIIA
+540 EKLTENRTSLIIA

-562 NNIIVM
+562 DNIIVM
-568 DSGNIIEQGSH
+568 HSGKIIEQGSH
-579 KQLINNMDGYYKKL
+579 YELIKLEKGYYRNL
-593 YDVQFDIKKTN
+593 YEVQFDSEK

>member
-1 MLCIYQILNIQ
+1 MNKKENILNI
-12 KKLDPMSKKEN
+12 
-23 TLNTYLFKRLL
+23 YLFKRLL
-34 NYVKPYNYIF
+34 TFVSPYNYIF
-44 IFSLMAVFGLAVFG
+44 ISSLLSVFGLAVFG

-65 EKILDENISLG
+65 EKILDENISQG

-84 IIIMGILLLL
+84 IVLMGFLLLL

-146 TDMERISD
+146 TDMERIAD

-177 TTMNWELSLIVF
+177 IIMNWELSIIVF

-194 ILFATKIFQRY
+194 ILFATTIFQRY
-205 MKIAFEEVRS
+205 MKVAFEEVRA

-232 ILQLFTREDIEL
+232 ILQLFTREDIEF
-244 ENFKNINTRH
+244 ENFKKINGRH
-254 KKGWLKTV
+254 KNGWLKTV

-273 ILSSVTLGVVVWY
+273 ILSSLTLGVIVWY
-286 GGISIIKDNTASIGE
+286 GGVSIITDNTASIGE

-342 KSSIIDKG
+342 KSNIIDEG
-350 EVSVSTF
+350 EILVNSF
-357 KGEVS
+357 KGDVC
-362 FNNVNF
+362 FRNVNF
-368 SYDKE
+368 SYIPNT
-373 VQVLNK
+373 QVLNE
-379 ISFNIEK
+379 ISFNIKK

-399 KTSVINLLSRFYEID
+399 KTSVINLLNRFYDIN
-414 SGEISIDGLNIKEY
+414 SGEISIDGINIMDY

-450 ILNNITLK
+450 IFNNITLK
-458 NESISIEEVK
+458 DDNISINEVK
-468 LAAKQIG
+468 IAAKQIG

-527 IDSASELLIQKAI
+527 IDSASEILIQNAT
-540 EKITKNRTSLIIA
+540 EKLTKNRTSLIIA

-562 NNIIVM
+562 DNIIVM

-579 KQLINNMDGYYKKL
+579 KELINNIDGYYKKL
-593 YDVQFDIKKTN
+593 YDVQFQLTS

>member
-1 MLCIYQILNIQ
+1 MN
-12 KKLDPMSKKEN
+12 KKEN
-23 TLNTYLFKRLL
+23 IINIYLFKRLL
-34 NYVKPYNYIF
+34 AFVSPHNYIF
-44 IFSLMAVFGLAVFG
+44 ILSLLSVFGLAVFG

-65 EKILDENISLG
+65 EKILDENISQG

-84 IIIMGILLLL
+84 IVLMGFLLLL

-146 TDMERISD
+146 TDMERIAD

-177 TTMNWELSLIVF
+177 FIMNWELSIIVF

-194 ILFATKIFQRY
+194 ILFATIIFQRY
-205 MKIAFEEVRS
+205 MKVAFEEVRS

-232 ILQLFTREDIEL
+232 ILQLFTREDIEF
-244 ENFKNINTRH
+244 ENFKKINGRH
-254 KKGWLKTV
+254 KNGWLKTV

-273 ILSSVTLGVVVWY
+273 ILSSSTLGVIVWY
-286 GGISIIKDNTASIGE
+286 GGVSVITDNTASVGE

-342 KSSIIDKG
+342 KSSIIDEGKI
-350 EVSVSTF
+350 SVKTF
-357 KGEVS
+357 KGDVC
-362 FNNVNF
+362 FHNVNF
-368 SYDKE
+368 SYIPNT
-373 VQVLNK
+373 QVLNE
-379 ISFNIEK
+379 ISFNIKK
-386 GSTVALVGSTGAG
+386 GSTVAIVGSTGAG
-399 KTSVINLLSRFYEID
+399 KTSVINLLNRFYDID
-414 SGEISIDGLNIKEY
+414 SGEISIDGINIMDY

-450 ILNNITLK
+450 IFNNITLK
-458 NESISIEEVK
+458 DENISINEVK

-503 QLIAFLRVYVSN
+503 QLIAFLRVYVSD

-527 IDSASELLIQKAI
+527 IDSASEILIQNAT
-540 EKITKNRTSLIIA
+540 EKLTKNRTSLIIA

-562 NNIIVM
+562 DNIIVM

-579 KQLINNMDGYYKKL
+579 KELINHMNGYYKKL
-593 YDVQFDIKKTN
+593 YDVQFQVKNVS

>member
-65 EKILDENISLG
+65 EKILDENISLR

-342 KSSIIDKG
+342 KSSIIDEG

-579 KQLINNMDGYYKKL
+579 KELINNMDGYYKKL